1 MLISY
6 LISSKNGFHVNVVSK
21 TTDLVT
27 AFDMST
33 DWSAAAAEIYGF
45 EKLHSHH
52 PGLISDRKD
61 SEAIAFK

>member
-33 DWSAAAAEIYGF
+33 DWSAAEIYGF

>member
-6 LISSKNGFHVNVVSK
+6 LILPKNGFHVNVVSK

-33 DWSAAAAEIYGF
+33 DWSAAEIYGF